1 MSAIRESSAFA
12 VRLRALLR
20 KEFRQMLRDRSNIM
34 MGLLLPVILIYIL
47 GFGIS
52 FDIEQAPVAAVVED
66 HSVEAQRLVQGLS
79 GSRYLSVVRAGSMP
93 EAEALV
99 QQGKVHGIL
108 RIPPDFAENCG
119 KGGAQ
124 AQLIL
129 NGVDAQNV
137 RTVEGYVAAGIA
149 SWAAKELDRRGAS
162 ASGGV
167 QVVQRVWFN
176 EPSISTWFLVPGI
189 ITLIL
194 TLIGA
199 FLASLLIAREWERG
213 TFESLFVTPVR
224 PAEIVIAKVAP
235 YACIGVADIAL
246 CLLAARFLFEVPVRG
261 SIALIFLVS
270 LLFLFVSLLLGLAI
284 SGLTRSQFLA
294 SQVAL
299 LASFLPSM
307 MLSGFVFDIR
317 NMPGWLVP
325 VCNVLPATHFMKLA
339 KQLFLAGNLWGDVA
353 QGVLILTGYGLLF
366 AFAATKTLEKR
377 LR

>member
-1 MSAIRESSAFA
+1 MSATSEASAFA

-66 HSVEAQRLVQGLS
+66 HSVEAQHLVQGLS

-108 RIPPDFAENCG
+108 RIPPDFAENFG
-119 KGGAQ
+119 RGGAQ

-149 SWAAKELDRRGAS
+149 SWAAKELDRRGSLAT
-162 ASGGV
+162 GGV

-246 CLLAARFLFEVPVRG
+246 CLFAARFLFEVPIRG
-261 SIALIFLVS
+261 SAALIFLVS

-317 NMPGWLVP
+317 NMPDWLVP
-325 VCNVLPATHFMKLA
+325 VCNILPATHFMKLA

-353 QGVLILTGYGLLF
+353 QGTLILAGYGLLF
-366 AFAATKTLEKR
+366 AFAAAKTLEKR